1 MITRQTEFCEALYP
15 DYHHKKKKK
24 KFGEAASVEPFE
36 VTRADAG
43 KEEEEGEEKE
53 KGFILYLDGMACEA
67 CLRAS
72 SDDPSHHYHHR
83 FTILD

>member
-43 KEEEEGEEKE
+43 KEERKR
-53 KGFILYLDGMACEA
+53 KRKRVSSFI
-67 CLRAS
+67 
-72 SDDPSHHYHHR
+72 
-83 FTILD
+83 